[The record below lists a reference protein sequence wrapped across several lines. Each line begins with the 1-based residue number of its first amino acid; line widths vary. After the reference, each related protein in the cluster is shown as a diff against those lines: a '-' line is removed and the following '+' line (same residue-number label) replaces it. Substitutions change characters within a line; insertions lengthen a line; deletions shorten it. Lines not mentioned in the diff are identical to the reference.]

1 MVFMSPHRGGTLAC
15 MVVSV
20 PDRLSWTLPVIRS
33 LSLKDAHPIVRLDYL
48 VKAAC
53 YPIAPA
59 ILYSVFQGSGR
70 ATPTVLA
77 AALCFGLVW
86 PHVLYVRARLSR
98 NQKYAEQMNML
109 IDSVV
114 LGGWVAAMDFALLPS
129 VMLVF
134 GMQMGNLSI
143 GGLRLAAKGLA
154 CIAIGIVAMGLYT
167 GFEVNILAPRL
178 ASAASV
184 TGIFIFCSVFSYLSF
199 VQSRA
204 IQRSRKKLQEQ
215 TQSLEEQSEL
225 LEQAK
230 EQAEAANQSKS
241 LFLANMSHELRTPLN
256 AIIGYSELLVE
267 EAQDS

>member
-1 MVFMSPHRGGTLAC
+1 
-15 MVVSV
+15 
-20 PDRLSWTLPVIRS
+20 
-33 LSLKDAHPIVRLDYL
+33 
-48 VKAAC
+48 
-53 YPIAPA
+53 
-59 ILYSVFQGSGR
+59 
-70 ATPTVLA
+70 
-77 AALCFGLVW
+77 
-86 PHVLYVRARLSR
+86 
-98 NQKYAEQMNML
+98 
-109 IDSVV
+109 
-114 LGGWVAAMDFALLPS
+114 DFALLPS

-204 IQRSRKKLQEQ
+204 IPRSRKKLQEQ

-267 EAQDS
+267 EAQDSGDEAMVPDLKKIHTAGKHLLGLINEVLDLSKIEAGKMELYLEDFDVASLVEGVAN